1 VKRGFFRV
9 FGVTKITV
17 MLAFTVA
24 GFNVDRLRSFR
35 AKHRL
40 QDPDEPVE
48 YPTVPVKRARRRKGT
63 WADLVEE
70 RAQAPPG

>member
-1 VKRGFFRV
+1 VRRGFFRV
-9 FGVTKITV
+9 FGLTKITV

-24 GFNVDRLRSFR
+24 GFNLDRLRSFR

-40 QDPDEPVE
+40 QDLHESVE
-48 YPTVPVKRARRRKGT
+48 YPAASVARAKRRRGT
-63 WADLVEE
+63 WGDLVDE